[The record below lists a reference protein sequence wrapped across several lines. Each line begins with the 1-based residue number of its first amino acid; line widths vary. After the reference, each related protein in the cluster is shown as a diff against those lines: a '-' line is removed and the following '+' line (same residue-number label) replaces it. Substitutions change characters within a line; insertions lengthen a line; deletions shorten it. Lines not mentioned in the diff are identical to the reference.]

1 MNSLTETTGSP
12 ASKRQLK
19 PGPRLWTI
27 RVVIVVALIFTVR
40 YFYWRVDATMNPA
53 AKWFFYLFL
62 VAEMLNF
69 IEAALFYFTTWKS
82 SDRQPQPSVS
92 GRAVDVFITTYNEPV
107 SLLRETVLCAVSLS
121 YPHKTYLLDDGDR
134 PEVAEL
140 ALELNCSYIS
150 RKDRAGAKAGNLN
163 NALKQTDGEFIVT
176 LDADH
181 VPMPDMIEQLIG
193 FFADPSVGV
202 AQSTQDF
209 YNLDSFQHSTH
220 IEKQRAWQQQELFF
234 SVIQPGKDGYNAAFY
249 CGSPAVL
256 RRKALE
262 EIGGFAT
269 ESITED
275 MHTGLRLQKKGWKVV
290 YYNRTV
296 ARGLAPQTY
305 RGFAMQWHRW
315 GQGAMQVLRKE
326 NPIFGRGLSFGQRVN
341 YFASFYFY
349 WMSFQKLIY
358 IATPIFCLLSGIY
371 PLIAT
376 PKTFAIYFIPY
387 FLLNIIATASLQGG
401 LRGFW
406 LSEEFNLIKM
416 PVLMT
421 TIAGLF
427 KGETAFKVTPK
438 ARDTSARWTEVWL
451 QSLLSI
457 GVIIALAVGAWKLAR
472 TAPGGY
478 FFWALVVNLVW
489 AAFYLILLI
498 PVIARAVRHK
508 ELRATYR
515 FPNRLDVPVLFGYN
529 SDGGSHVVGRG
540 FARNL
545 NRSGFSLTQKLPI
558 APGTIVALEISLPTG
573 TVHAHGRVVRNREFF
588 RGENKRVSSGVVFEQ
603 IDPADQDAISKYL
616 FWEIAPRHGSILRLT
631 RKSQTRSQPQAQPR
645 SANT

>member
-1 MNSLTETTGSP
+1 MNSLIQPTGSP
-12 ASKRQLK
+12 PPPPRKQLK
-19 PGPRLWTI
+19 PGPRLWAI
-27 RVVIVVALIFTVR
+27 RLIIVFALIFTVR

-53 AKWFFYLFL
+53 AKWFFYIFL

-69 IEAALFYFTTWKS
+69 IEAALFYFTTWKPTN
-82 SDRQPQPSVS
+82 RHQRPPIS
-92 GRAVDVFITTYNEPV
+92 GRTVDVLITTYNEPV
-107 SLLRETVLCAVSLS
+107 SLLRETVLCAVSLA

-140 ALELNCSYIS
+140 ARELNCSYIS
-150 RKDRAGAKAGNLN
+150 RKDRVGAKAGNLN
-163 NALKQTDGEFIVT
+163 NALKQTDGEFVVT

-181 VPMPDMIEQLIG
+181 VPMPDMVEQLIG
-193 FFADPSVGV
+193 FFEDPTVGV
-202 AQSTQDF
+202 VQSTQDF
-209 YNLDSFQHSTH
+209 YNLDSFQHRTH

-249 CGSPAVL
+249 CGSPAIL
-256 RRKALE
+256 RRKALD

-275 MHTGLRLQKKGWKVV
+275 MHTGLRLQKKGWKVA

-305 RGFAMQWHRW
+305 RGFATQWHRW

-326 NPIFGRGLSFGQRVN
+326 NPIFGRGLGFGQRLS

-349 WMSFQKLIY
+349 WMSYQKLIY
-358 IATPIFCLLSGIY
+358 IAIPIFCLLSGIY

-376 PKTFAIYFIPY
+376 PKTFAIYFMPY

-427 KGETAFKVTPK
+427 RNEVAFKVTPK

-451 QSLLSI
+451 QGLLAL
-457 GVIIALAVGAWKLAR
+457 GVIVALGVGSWKLAH
-472 TAPGGY
+472 TAPGY
-478 FFWALVVNLVW
+478 FFWAILINVVW
-489 AAFYLILLI
+489 AAFYLLLLI
-498 PVIARAVRHK
+498 PVIWRALRHK

-529 SDGGSHVVGRG
+529 SDGDGHVVGRG

-545 NRSGFSLTQKLPI
+545 NRSGFSLTQKSPI
-558 APGTIVALEISLPTG
+558 APGTILALEINLPTG
-573 TVHAHGRVVRNREFF
+573 TVHAHARVVRNREFF

-603 IDPADQDAISKYL
+603 IDPTDQDAISKYL
-616 FWEIAPRHGSILRLT
+616 FWEIAPRHGNILKLT
-631 RKSQTRSQPQAQPR
+631 HKSQTRSAR
-645 SANT
+645 V